1 MPFCVACG
9 GNLTERVCAGCGK
22 DSQSA
27 THADAARAVG
37 AASSVVAESAR
48 PDADPERASRS
59 DSAPADGQKTRL
71 KRQHG
76 ISFLHREVRSA
87 SPDSRREQAEST
99 EPMSLAGAYDA
110 MGRCASSPGPPGLG
124 PTPRCAGSRI
134 CRSRLRTLSHRPPP
148 AACQLLHAA
157 LEDGRRHGNDSD
169 VHVVSHPQRCHR
181 RAARPLLP
189 VADVALSL
197 FLRVFIGVYARSC
210 DAKED
215 IGKARYAL
223 IP

>member
-1 MPFCVACG
+1 M
-9 GNLTERVCAGCGK
+9 
-22 DSQSA
+22 SA
-27 THADAARAVG
+27 PA
-37 AASSVVAESAR
+37 

-59 DSAPADGQKTRL
+59 DSAPVDGQKTRPKL
-71 KRQHG
+71 EHG

-87 SPDSRREQAEST
+87 TLDSRREQAEST

-110 MGRCASSPGPPGLG
+110 MGRCASSPGPPGHG

-181 RAARPLLP
+181 RAARPLFP

-215 IGKARYAL
+215 IGEARYAGR
-223 IP
+223 P